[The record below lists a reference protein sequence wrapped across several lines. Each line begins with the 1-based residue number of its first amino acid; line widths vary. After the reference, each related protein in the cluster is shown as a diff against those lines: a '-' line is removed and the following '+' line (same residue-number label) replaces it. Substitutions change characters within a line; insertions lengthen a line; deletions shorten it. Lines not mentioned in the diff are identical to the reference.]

1 MEYYLESGHTLQ
13 ETRLRPE
20 DALIVT
26 ATAQHITELLERV
39 RGASAEAQGHS
50 LILPRRLRRL
60 EAVSRMISI
69 DRITTA
75 VQGSVLEGVLGA
87 GGGSV
92 TEATDIDRF
101 KRSPPLIVPYQM
113 LLRRFEVDY
122 AKKCLKLSRRCLYGK
137 R

>member
-1 MEYYLESGHTLQ
+1 MEGYLESGHTLQ

-26 ATAQHITELLERV
+26 ATAQHITQLLETV

-50 LILPRRLRRL
+50 LILPRRLHRL
-60 EAVSRMISI
+60 EAVFRMISI
-69 DRITTA
+69 DRHTMA

-87 GGGSV
+87 EDGSV
-92 TEATDIDRF
+92 TEATVIDSF
-101 KRSPPLIVPYQM
+101 KMSFPLIVPYKM
-113 LLRRFEVDY
+113 LLRRLEVDY
-122 AKKCLKLSRRCLYGK
+122 AKKCLELSRECLCGK